1 VAAFFLCFADEEYAF
16 WLLYAVTQKLCPGY
30 YVKSMISI
38 RADSNVIGNLIDQDL
53 KDHIE
58 EIHVPLQGV
67 CVASLMQLYILKLP
81 TKSVLRLFDFL
92 FLEGSSVMILCEL
105 FLFKQSKQSLL
116 NCNGIVE
123 FSAALAET
131 ESMMYVVF
139 SV

>member
-1 VAAFFLCFADEEYAF
+1 MLGYRQSLNFVAAFFLCFFADEEYAF

-67 CVASLMQLYILKLP
+67 YVASLMQLYILKLP
-81 TKSVLRLFDFL
+81 TKSVLRLLTFCFWK
-92 FLEGSSVMILCEL
+92 VPR
-105 FLFKQSKQSLL
+105 
-116 NCNGIVE
+116 
-123 FSAALAET
+123 
-131 ESMMYVVF
+131 
-139 SV
+139 